1 MRTVQE
7 LKARAQAAIESR
19 REWLIDLSKTVLD
32 SPETGFQEYKT
43 SAIVSDRLTELGI
56 AHENGLALTG
66 IKGYVRGGRPG
77 PTVAVIGEL
86 DSVRAPGHPHAD
98 PDTDAAHACGHH
110 AQLGMMLGVA
120 VALSVPRIAESLS
133 GNVALIAAPAEEF
146 IDVEYR
152 WRLRSERKLGL
163 MAGKQELIRLG
174 AFDDVDMAMM
184 VHTAGSLG
192 DGRFVLGGTSN
203 GHLVKYIN
211 FIGRAAHAGGAPYLG
226 INALQAALVAL
237 NALNTQRET
246 MRNEDAVRLH
256 GILTRGGASTNAIP
270 ADVRYEGRV
279 RGRTAEIVDDANKK
293 MDRCLRAGALAMGA
307 TVKIVT
313 IPGYLPMI
321 NDSSLMD
328 LFGDNAARLVGRS
341 NVRRNPD
348 TRNRGGST
356 DMGDLSHIMPVIHPY
371 TVAATGSGHGSDYL
385 VHDYDQAVIK
395 PAMAMAMT
403 VIDLLSGDAE
413 RANSV
418 IAGSPPAMTKDA
430 YLRLQDSRLKEETY
444 RGE

>member
-1 MRTVQE
+1 
-7 LKARAQAAIESR
+7 
-19 REWLIDLSKTVLD
+19 
-32 SPETGFQEYKT
+32 
-43 SAIVSDRLTELGI
+43 
-56 AHENGLALTG
+56 
-66 IKGYVRGGRPG
+66 
-77 PTVAVIGEL
+77 
-86 DSVRAPGHPHAD
+86 
-98 PDTDAAHACGHH
+98 
-110 AQLGMMLGVA
+110 MLGAA

-174 AFDDVDMAMM
+174 VFDDVDMAMM

-307 TVKIVT
+307 AVRIVT

-321 NDSSLMD
+321 NNGPLMG

-341 NVRRNPD
+341 NVRCHPD
-348 TRNRGGST
+348 TRNREARPIWAIS
-356 DMGDLSHIMPVIHPY
+356 
-371 TVAATGSGHGSDYL
+371 ATSC
-385 VHDYDQAVIK
+385 
-395 PAMAMAMT
+395 
-403 VIDLLSGDAE
+403 
-413 RANSV
+413 R
-418 IAGSPPAMTKDA
+418 
-430 YLRLQDSRLKEETY
+430 
-444 RGE
+444 